1 MKPDCEDRKD
11 SECAPIRILI
21 VDDHPAV
28 RKGLALLLE
37 PEGIEVCAEAH
48 SAGEALSLADA
59 HSPDLALV
67 DLSLG
72 SGNGLALI
80 EEFVRRGLP
89 SLAYSMHEDGRSIQ
103 RVFAAGGHGYV
114 TKRETHDVL
123 IAAIGE
129 VAENRRF
136 VSPRAALAL
145 ADQIAKKS
153 AEADAG
159 DLSMQEREVYRMMGS
174 GESTR
179 TIAAAMNISR
189 HTVETY
195 YARIRQKLNVESM
208 ADLRRHAS
216 QANRNASL

>member
-1 MKPDCEDRKD
+1 MKPYTTTQDEARL
-11 SECAPIRILI
+11 SPVRILI

-48 SAGEALSLADA
+48 SLVEALDRADE
-59 HSPDLALV
+59 HKPDLALV

-72 SGNGLALI
+72 NDNGLTLLA
-80 EEFVRRGLP
+80 EFVLRGLP
-89 SLAYSMHEDGRSIQ
+89 SLVYSMHEDGR
-103 RVFAAGGHGYV
+103 RVQSAFATGCLGYV
-114 TKRETHDVL
+114 SKCEPHEVL

-129 VAENRRF
+129 VAAHKRF

-145 ADQIAKKS
+145 ADLIA
-153 AEADAG
+153 EG
-159 DLSMQEREVYRMMGS
+159 NINPVGELSIQESEVYRLLGA

-179 TIAAAMNISR
+179 TIATSMNISR

-195 YARIRQKLNVESM
+195 YARIRQKLDIPDM

-216 QANRNASL
+216 KASRKSPL